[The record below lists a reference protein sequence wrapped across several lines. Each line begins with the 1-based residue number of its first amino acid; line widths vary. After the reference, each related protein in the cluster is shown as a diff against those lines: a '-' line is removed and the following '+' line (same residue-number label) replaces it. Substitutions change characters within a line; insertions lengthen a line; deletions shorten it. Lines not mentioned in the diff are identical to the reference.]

1 MDGAYGTGPAGRGL
15 AWATALYLVLPILI
29 VVPVALTDQ
38 RFLSLPQEGM
48 SLQHFRTVLASPE
61 WLGSIWQSF
70 TIAVA
75 STVLSVA
82 AGTLCAIGCWRISSR
97 ATELVRLLMLL
108 PLIIPS
114 IVYAIGLYRYFGPLG
129 LLDRFLGVVIAHG
142 VTGIPYVVITVSTAL
157 AAFDPRLEQAARG
170 MGASL
175 SQTLRWVILPRI
187 APGILSGA
195 IFAFIHSWDELV
207 MVLFIASRDVFT
219 LPRRIWDG
227 INENLDPAMAA
238 VAVLLVLFTLLLLM
252 ADRALR
258 RRTEGG

>member
-1 MDGAYGTGPAGRGL
+1 MDGAYPTGPAARSL

-29 VVPVALTDQ
+29 VLPVALTDQ
-38 RFLSLPQEGM
+38 RFLSLPEHGI
-48 SLQHFRTVLASPE
+48 SFRHFRTVLTSPE

-75 STVLSVA
+75 ATALSVT
-82 AGTLCAIGCWRISSR
+82 AGTLCAIGCWRISRR
-97 ATELVRLLMLL
+97 ATELVRVLMLL

-129 LLDRFLGVVIAHG
+129 LLDHFLGVVIAHG

-187 APGILSGA
+187 APGIFSGA

-238 VAVLLVLFTLLLLM
+238 VAVLLILFTLLLLL

-258 RRTEGG
+258 RRNEG